1 MESYAEN
8 DLIDHLMAF
17 LHETYEKEPM
27 GMVIDCDVNVPK
39 RLTGDLQTTQQEI
52 LQKIQEVLSY
62 GKTRLLV
69 IRLTYERSLPTGN
82 LLVLIQTHPVR
93 DQGQAPHEMMGRT
106 ETLVLPQLLVEEGPL
121 VTCKEPCQ
129 LIGYYERQQ
138 NTDAGEQQAYLITQE
153 HLAKQ
158 MGLPFVLCGT
168 IQHLQAELQ
177 KKREVC
183 LMLSMAQYEVH
194 QAYFSHLPEH
204 VRLIVFCRQGHR
216 IEERTNQIA
225 LYVPFSSLELADA
238 IVSPLPE
245 KEDVLPT
252 LDASVGRLYCGNDE
266 IYHKI
271 LKDYALRG
279 KHNWVRIEELFA
291 KQDWD
296 NYRIEVHGIKSS
308 MKAIGA
314 MELSEEA
321 KALEAAG
328 KEGDILYILSHHE
341 KMMQFFIRDIH
352 SIQAYFDMP
361 LSPRKDVGA
370 ENEESASVNLSEAEK
385 KELLTQLEDAAYGL
399 DGQEMLRILQP
410 LEASGGFVGLLQEV
424 ERKIDSEDYL
434 SAYDLVEKR
443 FT

>member
-1 MESYAEN
+1 M
-8 DLIDHLMAF
+8 
-17 LHETYEKEPM
+17 
-27 GMVIDCDVNVPK
+27 
-39 RLTGDLQTTQQEI
+39 
-52 LQKIQEVLSY
+52 
-62 GKTRLLV
+62 
-69 IRLTYERSLPTGN
+69 
-82 LLVLIQTHPVR
+82 
-93 DQGQAPHEMMGRT
+93 
-106 ETLVLPQLLVEEGPL
+106 
-121 VTCKEPCQ
+121 
-129 LIGYYERQQ
+129 
-138 NTDAGEQQAYLITQE
+138 
-153 HLAKQ
+153 
-158 MGLPFVLCGT
+158 
-168 IQHLQAELQ
+168 
-177 KKREVC
+177 
-183 LMLSMAQYEVH
+183 
-194 QAYFSHLPEH
+194 
-204 VRLIVFCRQGHR
+204 
-216 IEERTNQIA
+216 
-225 LYVPFSSLELADA
+225 
-238 IVSPLPE
+238 
-245 KEDVLPT
+245 
-252 LDASVGRLYCGNDE
+252 
-266 IYHKI
+266 
-271 LKDYALRG
+271 
-279 KHNWVRIEELFA
+279 RIEELFA

-328 KEGDILYILSHHE
+328 KEGDIPYILSHHE

-399 DGQEMLRILQP
+399 DGQKMLKILQP